1 MWEGFPIVLLEAAA
15 CNIPVITT
23 PVGSIST
30 FVDNNN
36 GYLTD
41 LDGFKAA
48 MVEVMSNYE
57 KAKNKSKKLY
67 DKVNSTYQIDNI
79 VCQYESIYDSIIE

>member
-1 MWEGFPIVLLEAAA
+1 MLLEAAA
-15 CNIPVITT
+15 CNIPVIAT
-23 PVGSIST
+23 PVGSIPT
-30 FVDNNN
+30 FVDNDN
-36 GYLTD
+36 GYITD

-79 VCQYESIYDSIIE
+79 VGQYESIYESIIE